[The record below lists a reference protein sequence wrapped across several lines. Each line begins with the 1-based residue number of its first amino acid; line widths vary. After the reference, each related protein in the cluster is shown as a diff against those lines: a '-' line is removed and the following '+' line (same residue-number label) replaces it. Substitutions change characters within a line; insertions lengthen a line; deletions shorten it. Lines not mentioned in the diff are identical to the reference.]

1 MKLLFFISSIIIVSC
16 LSDLGLNYISH
27 QSWSPETIAALRTY
41 FDKRGP
47 IASSLY
53 AGLTVFI
60 VLLPTILLSH
70 LLFGYDMPVN
80 AKQLNQFLLLA
91 FPIGYISD
99 VIVNRYK
106 IFGHDLDEYYKIAGE
121 GFWGAIA
128 FLFAII
134 FGWFI
139 TNANLY
145 IFL

>member
-16 LSDLGLNYISH
+16 LSDIVLNYISH
-27 QSWSPETIAALRTY
+27 QSWSPETIAALRNY

-70 LLFGYDMPVN
+70 MLLGYGIPLTPN
-80 AKQLNQFLLLA
+80 QLNKFLLLA

-99 VIVNRYK
+99 IIVNRYK
-106 IFGHDLDEYYKIAGE
+106 IFGHDLDEYYTIAGE

-128 FLFAII
+128 FVFAII
-134 FGWFI
+134 IGWFI
-139 TNANLY
+139 VSIITPL
-145 IFL
+145 

>member
-16 LSDLGLNYISH
+16 LSDIGLNYISH
-27 QSWSPETIAALRTY
+27 KSWSPETIATLKSY
-41 FDKRGP
+41 FDKRGA
-47 IASSLY
+47 IKSSLY

-60 VLLPTILLSH
+60 VLVPTILLSH
-70 LLFGYDMPVN
+70 ILLGYGIPLTPN
-80 AKQLNQFLLLA
+80 QLNKFLLIA

-99 VIVNRYK
+99 IIVNRYK

-134 FGWFI
+134 IGWFMTQI
-139 TNANLY
+139 TN
-145 IFL
+145 